1 MRGAAYHKW
10 FSAITKR
17 GSENGRVYGAQEK
30 KQSRPKI
37 ENVKHHTVTLN
48 NTEFLLL
55 DRRWFKKGVTWAIYV
70 RNLQTCPRRRRE
82 KIEGSRMRFTANGEK
97 LQLICNKQEEKL
109 PYS

>member
-10 FSAITKR
+10 FSTITKR
-17 GSENGRVYGAQEK
+17 RSENGRVYGAQEK

-55 DRRWFKKGVTWAIYV
+55 DRRWFKKGVTWAIFLCPKPANLSTSPTWKDREIENEVYGK
-70 RNLQTCPRRRRE
+70 RGKIAANLQ
-82 KIEGSRMRFTANGEK
+82 
-97 LQLICNKQEEKL
+97 
-109 PYS
+109 